1 MKIPAIKNS
10 QILFFFLI
18 LLSLTCTPKP
28 ESQIVLRFAYP
39 ASGDQF
45 FQLMQS
51 VIGEFEKL
59 HPGVTIKQHVMDSE
73 IYQDFGLL
81 TLFQSGQPPD
91 LYGQWGGWLVQRD
104 ATFGFAADLT
114 VVLDTMILD
123 GHSWRERF
131 LPPAWSGMLA
141 DNRNFGIPT
150 SIGISNVLWY
160 NQTIFQHFNLSPPAT
175 WEALEQVCRALLA
188 NGVVPI
194 SQGNRTVWPMGNWAA
209 HVVSRV
215 AGEQAYLDVMQLKP
229 GTCFANP
236 DFIRALQLFEN
247 LARQN
252 FFNPGMNGRSEL
264 EGMMQFLNGHSA
276 MHPIG
281 SWLVGQA
288 IDENVTLAYDALN
301 TPLVFAGKGDSTS
314 ILGVTFG
321 YLISRRTPHFD
332 LAARFLEYLT
342 RPEIQKRFVERG
354 TLSSIKG
361 AVIESEAEPHL
372 QKIMQMIQQA
382 RVVVPPP
389 DTGFKLDISDAFY
402 DAVARVVGGQTTAE
416 AALLQADQV
425 VRRWRE

>member
-1 MKIPAIKNS
+1 VKIPAEKSS
-10 QILFFFLI
+10 QILLLVLI
-18 LLSLTCTPKP
+18 LLTLTCTSKP
-28 ESQIVLRFAYP
+28 EPQIVLRFAYP
-39 ASGDQF
+39 TSGDKF

-51 VIGEFEKL
+51 VIAEFEEL
-59 HPGVTIKQHVMDSE
+59 HSGVTIKQHVMDGE

-114 VVLDTMILD
+114 EVLDTLRVA
-123 GHSWRERF
+123 GRPWRERF
-131 LPPAWSGMLA
+131 LLPAWSGMLA
-141 DNRNFGIPT
+141 EGRNFGIPT
-150 SIGISNVLWY
+150 SIGISNVIWY
-160 NQTIFQHFNLSPPAT
+160 NLTLFQQLNLQPPAT
-175 WEALEQVCRALLA
+175 WEALEQVCQTLLA

-281 SWLVGQA
+281 SWLVSQA

-301 TPLVFAGKGDSTS
+301 TPLVFPGKGDSTS

-342 RPEIQKRFVERG
+342 RPEIQKRFV
-354 TLSSIKG
+354 
-361 AVIESEAEPHL
+361 
-372 QKIMQMIQQA
+372 
-382 RVVVPPP
+382 
-389 DTGFKLDISDAFY
+389 
-402 DAVARVVGGQTTAE
+402 
-416 AALLQADQV
+416 
-425 VRRWRE
+425 